1 MAVNY
6 SPRVVTDG
14 LVLCLDAANPKSYS
28 GTGTVWND
36 ISGNNNNGVLINGV
50 GYSSSNSG
58 HMVFDSIND
67 YVDCGNNTSLNLIN
81 AVSLEAWVKFTTTAN
96 TVCIEKSNNNTHYQ
110 FQIFSPTQATGGGVL
125 VFMMQPS
132 PSNWVVSD
140 IPSNDNNW
148 HHVVGTYERSVST
161 AKIYIDNV
169 LRNTN
174 TAILIG
180 PSSNTQPLVMGSRS
194 GASGFGGSIGNVK
207 IYNRALTSQEIQ
219 QNFNSIRGRYNI

>member
-36 ISGNNNNGVLINGV
+36 LSGNNNNGMLINGV
-50 GYSSSNSG
+50 GYSSSNG
-58 HMVFDSIND
+58 GNMVFDSIND
-67 YVDCGNNTSLNLIN
+67 YVDCGNNTALNLIN
-81 AVSLEAWVKFTTTAN
+81 AVSLEAWIKFTTTAN
-96 TVCIEKSNNNTHYQ
+96 TICIEKSNNNTHYQ
-110 FQIFSPTQATGGGVL
+110 FQIFSPAQAPGGGVL

-132 PSNWVVSD
+132 SSNWVVSD